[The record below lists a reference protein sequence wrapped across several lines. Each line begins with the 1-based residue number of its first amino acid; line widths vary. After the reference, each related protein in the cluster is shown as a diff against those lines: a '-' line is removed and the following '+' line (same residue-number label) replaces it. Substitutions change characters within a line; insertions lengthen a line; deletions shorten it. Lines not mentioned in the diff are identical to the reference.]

1 MSLRIKFMLA
11 LLLTGLAAAAMV
23 GGLAYVGVTSKVDL
37 IRRQQAAEHF
47 YKYMSAY
54 VGRYGG
60 WQAAIEAESFDRFMQ
75 RSIAAEGDGADRA
88 ASASVAPLPAGLGRS
103 IGADG
108 RPMPPQVRGGWRD
121 DAYPGPPQDMRPGPP
136 DDERRGA
143 AGDER
148 RGPADGGRRGP
159 ANEERHG
166 PADGERRGPAGEER
180 RGPADGRR
188 RGPADEERHG
198 PAGEERGGPRDAER
212 RPDNG
217 RGGSPPFHFVVA
229 DQDYKVV
236 LGAGIYRPGE
246 ALPAAARQ
254 GARAVVV
261 DGRTVLYISSEGVLT
276 PSKQEQQY
284 LNAVREALWA
294 GAAAATVLALLLG
307 VLLSQGLSR
316 TLTRLTDA
324 VRAMH
329 GGSLLQRVPVQ
340 GRDEV
345 AALAGAFN
353 EMSEQLARSHAELH
367 ASHQTILEQAEQLR
381 ELSVRDALTALYNR
395 RHFDEQA
402 ITLFNQ
408 AVRHQRP
415 LSLVIGDIDFFK
427 RINDQFS
434 HATGDAVLRKVGE
447 ILRGHMRLS
456 DLVARYGGEEFVIAL
471 PETALPQ
478 AAALCDKLRE
488 LIEGFPWH
496 EVHPDLTVTM
506 SMGVCADIAAGTA
519 EAMLQKADALLYRA
533 KETGRNR
540 VCFA

>member
-1 MSLRIKFMLA
+1 
-11 LLLTGLAAAAMV
+11 
-23 GGLAYVGVTSKVDL
+23 
-37 IRRQQAAEHF
+37 
-47 YKYMSAY
+47 MSAY
-54 VGRYGG
+54 VGRYGS
-60 WQAAIEAESFDRFMQ
+60 WQAAIAAEPFDDFVR
-75 RSIAAEGDGADRA
+75 RSIAAEGDSAGRE

-108 RPMPPQVRGGWRD
+108 RPVAQAERPTGRGE
-121 DAYPGPPQDMRPGPP
+121 PRPGPP
-136 DDERRGA
+136 DG
-143 AGDER
+143 ER
-148 RGPADGGRRGP
+148 RGPADGEPR
-159 ANEERHG
+159 G
-166 PADGERRGPAGEER
+166 PADGERRGPPDGGRSVTPDGERRGPFEGERRGPPDGER
-180 RGPADGRR
+180 RGPADDQR
-188 RGPADEERHG
+188 RGQAGAASAGPSGQFGPPRGERGDAPPDERRPENR
-198 PAGEERGGPRDAER
+198 RGGP
-212 RPDNG
+212 
-217 RGGSPPFHFVVA
+217 PPFHFVVA

-236 LGAGIYRPGE
+236 LGAGTYRPGE
-246 ALPAAARQ
+246 PLPAAARE

-261 DGRTVLYISSEGVLT
+261 DGRTALYISSEGVLT

-284 LNAVREALWA
+284 LTAVREALLA
-294 GAAAATVLALLLG
+294 GAAAAAVLALLLG
-307 VLLSQGLSR
+307 VLLSRGLSR

-345 AALAGAFN
+345 AALASAFN
-353 EMSEQLARSHAELH
+353 EMSEQLAHSHAELH

-496 EVHPDLTVTM
+496 EVHPDLKVTM